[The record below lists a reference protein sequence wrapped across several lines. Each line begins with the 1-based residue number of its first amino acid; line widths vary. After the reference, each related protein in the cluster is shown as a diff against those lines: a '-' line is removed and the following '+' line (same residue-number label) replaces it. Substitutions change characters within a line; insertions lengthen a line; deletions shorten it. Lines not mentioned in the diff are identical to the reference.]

1 MGSQDYGFF
10 GVKEIMMQQSK
21 WETWMKQMGAVESIE
36 LKGEPEKV
44 VSQYSSSLHF
54 FFLTIAFAFRFRNDY
69 YG

>member
-1 MGSQDYGFF
+1 MGSSGR
-10 GVKEIMMQQSK
+10 IMVFWGERERK

-69 YG
+69 YYYG